1 MLAVDTAVV
10 VLVGN
15 PFIISRRRKGFPCA
29 VAAVMAM
36 VVIATETALF

>member
-1 MLAVDTAVV
+1 MLAVDTAAV

-15 PFIISRRRKGFPCA
+15 PLIISSRKEGFPCA